1 MPVGDDKSA
10 VRPNPNMEGSTMHSD
25 RVARGRKVNAWAYAE
40 QEPSPLTVML
50 IKMRFDL
57 ATAQAEAA
65 KGTAADQSII
75 RKALD
80 SAHAAAKDCAPYV
93 HQRLSSLDK
102 SNVPERNLDNLSEDE
117 LKTFL
122 PLLEK
127 LWGKKANNPQQSWG
141 FEGEPPEAVMKD
153 SGTRD
158 ATS

>member
-10 VRPNPNMEGSTMHSD
+10 VRPNPNMEGSTLHSD
-25 RVARGRKVNAWAYAE
+25 RVTRSRKINAWTYLG

-102 SNVPERNLDNLSEDE
+102 STWRMNYSKLSDDE
-117 LKTFL
+117 LDTL
-122 PLLEK
+122 ERLLEK
-127 LWGKKANNPQQSWG
+127 VENKNISSI
-141 FEGEPPEAVMKD
+141 D
-153 SGTRD
+153 S
-158 ATS
+158 SSSH

>member
-10 VRPNPNMEGSTMHSD
+10 LRPDPNMEGSALHSD
-25 RVARGRKVNAWAYAE
+25 RVTRRRQIKE
-40 QEPSPLTVML
+40 LKPSPLTVML
-50 IKMRFDL
+50 VKTRFEF
-57 ATAQAEAA
+57 ATARAQAA

-141 FEGEPPEAVMKD
+141 FEGEPPEAVRKD

-158 ATS
+158 GNS

>member
-10 VRPNPNMEGSTMHSD
+10 LRPDPNMEGSALHSD
-25 RVARGRKVNAWAYAE
+25 RVTRRRQIKE
-40 QEPSPLTVML
+40 LKPSPLTVML
-50 IKMRFDL
+50 VKMRFDF

-93 HQRLSSLDK
+93 HQRLSSLDPPHR
-102 SNVPERNLDNLSEDE
+102 SLDNLSDDE

-122 PLLEK
+122 LLLNK
-127 LWGKKANNPQQSWG
+127 LENEDVSSI
-141 FEGEPPEAVMKD
+141 D
-153 SGTRD
+153 HS
-158 ATS
+158 SSH

>member
-25 RVARGRKVNAWAYAE
+25 RVTRSRKINAWTYAG

-102 SNVPERNLDNLSEDE
+102 STWRMNYSKLSDDE
-117 LKTFL
+117 LDTL
-122 PLLEK
+122 ERLLEK
-127 LWGKKANNPQQSWG
+127 VENKNISSI
-141 FEGEPPEAVMKD
+141 D
-153 SGTRD
+153 S
-158 ATS
+158 SSSH

>member
-10 VRPNPNMEGSTMHSD
+10 LRPDPNMEGSALHSD
-25 RVARGRKVNAWAYAE
+25 RVTRRRQIKE
-40 QEPSPLTVML
+40 LKPSPLTVML
-50 IKMRFDL
+50 VKMRFEF
-57 ATAQAEAA
+57 ATARAEAA

-141 FEGEPPEAVMKD
+141 FEGEPPEAVRKD

-158 ATS
+158 GNS

>member
-10 VRPNPNMEGSTMHSD
+10 LRPDPNMEGSALHSD
-25 RVARGRKVNAWAYAE
+25 RVTRRRQIKE
-40 QEPSPLTVML
+40 LKPSPLTVML
-50 IKMRFDL
+50 VKMRFDF

-102 SNVPERNLDNLSEDE
+102 STWRMNYSKLSDDE
-117 LKTFL
+117 LDTL
-122 PLLEK
+122 ERLLEK
-127 LWGKKANNPQQSWG
+127 VENKNISSI
-141 FEGEPPEAVMKD
+141 D
-153 SGTRD
+153 S
-158 ATS
+158 SSSH

>member
-25 RVARGRKVNAWAYAE
+25 RVARRRKVNAWAYAE

-50 IKMRFDL
+50 VKMRFEF
-57 ATAQAEAA
+57 ATARAQAA

-93 HQRLSSLDK
+93 HQRLSSLDPPHR
-102 SNVPERNLDNLSEDE
+102 SLDNLSDDE

-122 PLLEK
+122 LLLNK
-127 LWGKKANNPQQSWG
+127 LENEDVSSI
-141 FEGEPPEAVMKD
+141 D
-153 SGTRD
+153 HS
-158 ATS
+158 SSH

>member
-1 MPVGDDKSA
+1 MPNGPSGDKSA
-10 VRPNPNMEGSTMHSD
+10 ARPNPNMEGGTMHSD
-25 RVARGRKVNAWAYAE
+25 RVARRRKVNAWAYAE

-50 IKMRFDL
+50 VKMRFDF

-102 SNVPERNLDNLSEDE
+102 STWRMNYSKLSDDE
-117 LKTFL
+117 LDTL
-122 PLLEK
+122 ERLLEK
-127 LWGKKANNPQQSWG
+127 VENKNISSI
-141 FEGEPPEAVMKD
+141 D
-153 SGTRD
+153 S
-158 ATS
+158 SSSH

>member
-25 RVARGRKVNAWAYAE
+25 RVARRRKVNAWAYAE

-50 IKMRFDL
+50 VKMRFDF

-102 SNVPERNLDNLSEDE
+102 STWRMNYSKLSDDE
-117 LKTFL
+117 LDTL
-122 PLLEK
+122 ERLLEK
-127 LWGKKANNPQQSWG
+127 VENKNISSI
-141 FEGEPPEAVMKD
+141 D
-153 SGTRD
+153 S
-158 ATS
+158 SSSH